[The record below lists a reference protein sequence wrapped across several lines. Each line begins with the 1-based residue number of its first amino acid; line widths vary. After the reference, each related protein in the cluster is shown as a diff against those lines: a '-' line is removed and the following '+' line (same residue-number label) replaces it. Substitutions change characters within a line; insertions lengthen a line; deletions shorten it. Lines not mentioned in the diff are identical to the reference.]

1 MSAAVASPLVS
12 TDSQFQKL
20 VQEKEVLSQQSV
32 LQQDE
37 IKRLTEEF
45 LRDKRDMEAALS
57 EQKQMMFQTQ
67 EQLALTTAD
76 KQDLLT
82 QLQRKTLES
91 QHLQEENT
99 NLQKNNSRLRDEKNA
114 EIARLQREVAQCNH
128 QLTHIRNEKD
138 AEIAHLQTGIS
149 QLRSRVEQQPKLGDD
164 SDINFWLISHS
175 EVHFTSQ
182 VLGRGSYGSVAV
194 GSFRGQSVA
203 VKELHSS
210 IRSPYYDKLLR
221 REISLMAKIRHPNL
235 LLFVAAVLDRPG
247 HSDPI
252 IITELLDTDLRSAY
266 QDGKL
271 SNNRVRLIILRD
283 VAAALNYLHLQ
294 REPIVHRDVSSANVL
309 LQAIPDN
316 KWKGKLSDFGSANI
330 VQYASTAGPGNR
342 QYTAPE
348 VLRGEKQS
356 TKMDVYSYGMLFCEI
371 FTNQF
376 PDPEAFPSMLDSM
389 VRSWPLMHQ
398 IVSSCIEHDPTK
410 RPTMNSIVDQ
420 LNTFT
425 K

>member
-1 MSAAVASPLVS
+1 MYIIGQNHKKSSPPVFN
-12 TDSQFQKL
+12 QFQNL
-20 VQEKEVLSQQSV
+20 VQEKEALVQQTIS
-32 LQQDE
+32 QQDE
-37 IKRLTEEF
+37 ITRLTEEIQK
-45 LRDKRDMEAALS
+45 DKRDTEIALS
-57 EQKQMMFQTQ
+57 ELKRMMSQTQ
-67 EQLALTTAD
+67 EQLDFMTVE
-76 KQDLLT
+76 KQDILT
-82 QLQRKTLES
+82 RLKQKQWDS
-91 QHLQEENT
+91 QHLQEDN
-99 NLQKNNSRLRDEKNA
+99 NHLQQNNARLQDEKDA
-114 EIARLQREVAQCNH
+114 EISRLQREVT
-128 QLTHIRNEKD
+128 QLKFSVEK
-138 AEIAHLQTGIS
+138 
-149 QLRSRVEQQPKLGDD
+149 QPKLGDD
-164 SDINFWLISHS
+164 SDISFWLVSHG
-175 EVHFTSQ
+175 EVHFTGQ
-182 VLGRGSYGSVAV
+182 VLGRGNYGSVAV

-235 LLFVAAVLDRPG
+235 LLFIAAVLDKPG

-271 SNNRVRLIILRD
+271 ANNRVRLFVLRD

-309 LQAIPDN
+309 LQALPDN
-316 KWKGKLSDFGSANI
+316 KWRGKLSDFGSANI

-389 VRSWPLMHQ
+389 GRSWPLIHR
-398 IVSSCIEHDPTK
+398 IVSSCIEHDPIK

-420 LNTFT
+420 LNTFF

>member
-1 MSAAVASPLVS
+1 MSGAVASPLVS

-20 VQEKEVLSQQSV
+20 VQEKEVLVQQSV

-57 EQKQMMFQTQ
+57 EQKQMMFQAQ
-67 EQLALTTAD
+67 EQLALTIAE

-82 QLQRKTLES
+82 QLQRNTLES
-91 QHLQEENT
+91 QHLQEENAY
-99 NLQKNNSRLRDEKNA
+99 LQQNNTSLRDEKNA
-114 EIARLQREVAQCNH
+114 EIARLQ
-128 QLTHIRNEKD
+128 
-138 AEIAHLQTGIS
+138 TGVS

-235 LLFVAAVLDRPG
+235 LLFIAAVLDKPG

>member
-1 MSAAVASPLVS
+1 MYLGQDHNKVS
-12 TDSQFQKL
+12 TAVVSPPVSNQLQKL
-20 VQEKEVLSQQSV
+20 VQEKEALIKQSVSQQY
-32 LQQDE
+32 E
-37 IKRLTEEF
+37 IKRLTEE
-45 LRDKRDMEAALS
+45 LQKDKRDQEAVLS
-57 EQKQMMFQTQ
+57 EQKRMMSQRQ
-67 EQLALTTAD
+67 EQFTAE
-76 KQDLLT
+76 KQDILT
-82 QLQRKTLES
+82 RLQQL
-91 QHLQEENT
+91 HEENT
-99 NLQKNNSRLRDEKNA
+99 YLQQYNTRLHDEKDE
-114 EIARLQREVAQCNH
+114 EIARLQKKLAQ
-128 QLTHIRNEKD
+128 
-138 AEIAHLQTGIS
+138 LQ
-149 QLRSRVEQQPKLGDD
+149 SRVEQQPKLGDD
-164 SDINFWLISHS
+164 LDINFWLVSHS

-182 VLGRGSYGSVAV
+182 VLGRGGYGSVTV

-235 LLFVAAVLDRPG
+235 LLFIAAVLDKPG
-247 HSDPI
+247 RSDPI

-266 QDGKL
+266 QKGKL
-271 SNNRVRLIILRD
+271 ANNCVRYFILKD

-294 REPIVHRDVSSANVL
+294 REPIIHRDVSSANVL
-309 LQAIPDN
+309 LQALPDS
-316 KWKGKLSDFGSANI
+316 KWRGKLSDFGSANI

-389 VRSWPLMHQ
+389 GRSWPLTHRF
-398 IVSSCIEHDPTK
+398 VSSCIDHEPIK

>member
-1 MSAAVASPLVS
+1 MSAALSSP

-20 VQEKEVLSQQSV
+20 VQEKEVLIQQSV

-45 LRDKRDMEAALS
+45 LRDKRDLEAALS

-67 EQLALTTAD
+67 EQLALTTAR
-76 KQDLLT
+76 KQDVLT

-91 QHLQEENT
+91 QHLQEEN
-99 NLQKNNSRLRDEKNA
+99 NYLRQNNARLHDEKNA

-128 QLTHIRNEKD
+128 QLTHIRDEKD
-138 AEIAHLQTGIS
+138 AEIAHLQTGVS
-149 QLRSRVEQQPKLGDD
+149 QLRSRVEQQPKLGED
-164 SDINFWLISHS
+164 SDINFWLVSHS

-235 LLFVAAVLDRPG
+235 LLFVAAVIDKPG

-266 QDGKL
+266 QKGKL
-271 SNNRVRLIILRD
+271 ANNRVRLFILRD

-309 LQAIPDN
+309 LQALPDN
-316 KWKGKLSDFGSANI
+316 KWRGKLSDFGSANI
-330 VQYASTAGPGNR
+330 VQYASTAGPGNC

-376 PDPEAFPSMLDSM
+376 PDPEAIPSMLDSM
-389 VRSWPLMHQ
+389 ARSWPLMHR
-398 IVSSCIEHDPTK
+398 IVSSCIEHDPIK